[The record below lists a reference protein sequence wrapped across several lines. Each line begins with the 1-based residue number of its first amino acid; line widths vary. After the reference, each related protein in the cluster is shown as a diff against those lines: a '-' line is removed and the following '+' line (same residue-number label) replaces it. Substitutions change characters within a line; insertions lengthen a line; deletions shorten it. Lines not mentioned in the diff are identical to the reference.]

1 METDLEHSIRLL
13 QEIVEHMMES
23 WFKGNYDSLNDLDY
37 AIHEIINCSV
47 GIEEWLPD
55 NTVSGF
61 GDIRNSLIIGTSEF
75 ELTEDEVK
83 TLVFFWQDEY
93 SDKLKKANERIK
105 ELEYCIKTMK
115 TVK

>member
-1 METDLEHSIRLL
+1 MAKLITKNID
-13 QEIVEHMMES
+13 
-23 WFKGNYDSLNDLDY
+23 GNFILT
-37 AIHEIINCSV
+37 
-47 GIEEWLPD
+47 P

-61 GDIRNSLIIGTSEF
+61 GDIRNSLIIIGTSEF

>member
-1 METDLEHSIRLL
+1 MAKLITKNTDGHLTITPN
-13 QEIVEHMMES
+13 VV
-23 WFKGNYDSLNDLDY
+23 KGY
-37 AIHEIINCSV
+37 E
-47 GIEEWLPD
+47 
-55 NTVSGF
+55 
-61 GDIRNSLIIGTSEF
+61 DIKNSLIIGTLEF
-75 ELTEDEVK
+75 EVK